1 MLVILILLKI
11 GILLSYSSIIFM
23 IYNLKKKDDSVK
35 VQLDLLSRLEVFA
48 VIGLNLIGVV
58 SVINHDTYVF
68 TCGLCIL
75 GIVLVLLEK
84 NRLIIAGDKWVIL
97 KGKQYRIKN
106 ITRLE
111 TSLFTL
117 KVYIK
122 ENKNPLSIC
131 VPLTSNEVIVH
142 KINENIK

>member
-1 MLVILILLKI
+1 MLVILVLLKI

-23 IYNLKKKDDSVK
+23 IYNLKKKDNSVK

-58 SVINHDTYVF
+58 SVINQDTYVF

-75 GIVLVLLEK
+75 GIALVLIEK
-84 NRLIIAGDKWVIL
+84 YRLIIVGEKRVIL
-97 KGKQYRIKN
+97 KGKQYQIKN

-111 TSLFTL
+111 ASLFTL
-117 KVYIK
+117 KVYVK

-142 KINENIK
+142 KINEKIN